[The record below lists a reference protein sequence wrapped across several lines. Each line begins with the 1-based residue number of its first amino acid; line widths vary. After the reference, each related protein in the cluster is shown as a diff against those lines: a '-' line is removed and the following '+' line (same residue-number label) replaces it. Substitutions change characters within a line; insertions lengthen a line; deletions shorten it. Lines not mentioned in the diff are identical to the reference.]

1 MTTTTKVNTKVSTR
15 EPRIKWNDEAITDLN
30 HVGTVIKRLRLE
42 IKFKDK
48 SGSPKGMSLRY
59 TPKTDKKVFQY
70 HYMFNGIK
78 DVMAFEFIPGLF
90 GTLQMEE
97 ALLNLK
103 KKYYDPSGSFWKF
116 NPKDKVKT
124 KAEVMTSQSKTV
136 REVIQRLLEDN
147 YPRKSKVGKLASVSQ
162 RQFSN
167 ILIGQ
172 HKRLKHL
179 NSYDN
184 DKGWGVTELDGG
196 LTWSTFWTKYPPTNI
211 QSKAKQVSIYDDGD
225 IGPLLI
231 DNLNNGVVKKF
242 LNARPR
248 TPGGKKNHIKA
259 IQCLWNY
266 AINNGFFGDNIPP
279 DPTKDIN
286 IVVDDESN
294 FLGSKWND
302 KSYDEEERKIIDVGC
317 IKIARTRPFQSECIM
332 LLGTTVLRPEEALKL
347 KKSDVTKDTEGNPII
362 IVRKEIR
369 KARGRGRTKDLIV
382 DINGPI
388 NRALTRLNRQYN
400 RNQKYK
406 FIPWLFPHTRINWA
420 EVGTGNYAQSDKTR
434 LKTLR
439 TAWEDIRKLTG
450 ISGSIKS
457 LRKTYMTEEVKLQMS
472 KGLSKVEALVEVAK
486 KSHPGSKDGAKTV
499 GRFYNKETRKDQ
511 IKRSNEL
518 GKVFSFKR

>member
-1 MTTTTKVNTKVSTR
+1 MTTTPKDNTKVSTR
-15 EPRIKWNDEAITDLN
+15 KPRISWNDKAITDLN

-48 SGSPKGMSLRY
+48 SGSPKGVSLRY

-184 DKGWGVTELDGG
+184 DKGWGVTKLDGG

-211 QSKAKQVSIYDDGD
+211 LHRRPTWKRDG
-225 IGPLLI
+225 I
-231 DNLNNGVVKKF
+231 
-242 LNARPR
+242 
-248 TPGGKKNHIKA
+248 KN
-259 IQCLWNY
+259 
-266 AINNGFFGDNIPP
+266 
-279 DPTKDIN
+279 
-286 IVVDDESN
+286 
-294 FLGSKWND
+294 
-302 KSYDEEERKIIDVGC
+302 
-317 IKIARTRPFQSECIM
+317 
-332 LLGTTVLRPEEALKL
+332 
-347 KKSDVTKDTEGNPII
+347 
-362 IVRKEIR
+362 
-369 KARGRGRTKDLIV
+369 
-382 DINGPI
+382 
-388 NRALTRLNRQYN
+388 YN
-400 RNQKYK
+400 
-406 FIPWLFPHTRINWA
+406 
-420 EVGTGNYAQSDKTR
+420 
-434 LKTLR
+434 
-439 TAWEDIRKLTG
+439 
-450 ISGSIKS
+450 
-457 LRKTYMTEEVKLQMS
+457 
-472 KGLSKVEALVEVAK
+472 
-486 KSHPGSKDGAKTV
+486 
-499 GRFYNKETRKDQ
+499 
-511 IKRSNEL
+511 
-518 GKVFSFKR
+518 

>member
-1 MTTTTKVNTKVSTR
+1 MTTTPKDNTKVSTR
-15 EPRIKWNDEAITDLN
+15 KPRISWNDKAITDLN

-48 SGSPKGMSLRY
+48 SGSPKGVSLRY

-184 DKGWGVTELDGG
+184 DKGWGVTKLDGG

-266 AINNGFFGDNIPP
+266 AINNSFFGDNIPP

-369 KARGRGRTKDLIV
+369 KARGRGRTKDLII
-382 DINGPI
+382 DINSPI

-400 RNQKYK
+400 RNSKYK
-406 FIPWLFPHTRINWA
+406 FIPWLFPHLKKID
-420 EVGTGNYAQSDKTR
+420 VGTASHGQTGP
-434 LKTLR
+434 
-439 TAWEDIRKLTG
+439 DI
-450 ISGSIKS
+450 I
-457 LRKTYMTEEVKLQMS
+457 
-472 KGLSKVEALVEVAK
+472 LSKVAK
-486 KSHPGSKDGAKTV
+486 KLVGCNFEIKNQQKMKTIYQWYKQASKGNHSLTPVVVCKM
-499 GRFYNKETRKDQ
+499 NTREPLVIIGFNDFFEL
-511 IKRSNEL
+511 IKS
-518 GKVFSFKR
+518 